1 VRRVPAEARDL
12 RARRVRGR
20 EGERVADVELS
31 QGSRLSALSLAGH
44 TPTRRVEGGR
54 TVVPIAPESQIRMPL
69 SPPATDE
76 LASLRPSRLQSRQLT
91 ASR

>member
-1 VRRVPAEARDL
+1 
-12 RARRVRGR
+12 
-20 EGERVADVELS
+20 
-31 QGSRLSALSLAGH
+31 
-44 TPTRRVEGGR
+44 
-54 TVVPIAPESQIRMPL
+54 VVPVAPESQIRMPL